1 MRDEPV
7 YCVAPLSAGALSQ
20 AVARV
25 LAARERMLE
34 IRMHPNEYAD
44 LLLLG
49 AGTLADSL
57 CQELQCEL
65 TRTGVWPTT
74 LYGAEVV
81 CDADLDAGDVVVR
94 GHAGATVLI
103 EVYR

>member
-7 YCVAPLSAGALSQ
+7 CCVAPLSGDILAL

-25 LAARERMLE
+25 LAARERMSE

-49 AGTLADSL
+49 VGTLAGSL

-74 LYGAEVV
+74 LYGASVV
-81 CDADLDAGDVVVR
+81 CDADLDAGTVVVR
-94 GHAGATVLI
+94 GHAGATVYV
-103 EVYR
+103 EVLR